1 MTVLRLGVV
10 ADDVTGACDLAGVVT
25 AAGLPASVLFGP
37 PSPSDVPPDGTACV
51 VVALRTRT
59 APVASAVA
67 ESVAAGRWLLAH
79 GARRLYQ
86 KYCSTFDSTAAGNI
100 GPVADA
106 LAGLVGGRSVGTP
119 ATPAVGR
126 TVYQGHLFVDG
137 RLLSESP
144 LRDHPLTPMTDADLV
159 RLLSAQTPR
168 SVGLVRWPA
177 AGVAVSETAE
187 HVLLDALTDA
197 DLDRHAAAL
206 TDGSDLLG
214 GASGLAAALAR
225 QWAGS
230 APPPETVPGH
240 PAGDVSF
247 GDTRSGDVRSRD
259 VSFGDSR
266 SGDVGFGDVDTLDVR
281 FGDSDTPPGR
291 VGGPPYGRAPTHSAA
306 ATSQRPGGRVVL
318 AGSCSRRTREQIAA
332 FDGPVI
338 RIAVDDLAADPAA
351 HPGDD
356 PATGA
361 PAHAVD
367 HRTAATHAVD
377 NRTAATARAVT
388 IAIDAALAAV
398 HNGPVVVT
406 TSLPPEE
413 LRAVQ
418 ERHGR
423 DRAAALAERALAEVA
438 RALAD
443 AGVRRFIVA
452 GGETSGAVTEAL
464 GIRQVRIGAQV
475 APGVPWTVSAGPRPV
490 ALLLK
495 SGNFGPP
502 DLFTTAWEVGP

>member
-1 MTVLRLGVV
+1 MTALRLGVV

-25 AAGLPASVLFGP
+25 AAGLPASVLLGP
-37 PSPSDVPPDGTACV
+37 PSPADVPADGAACV
-51 VVALRTRT
+51 VVALRSRT
-59 APVASAVA
+59 APVADAVA
-67 ESVAAGRWLLAH
+67 ESVAAARWLLGH

-86 KYCSTFDSTAAGNI
+86 KYCSTFDSTPAGNI

-106 LAGLVGGRSVGTP
+106 LAGLVGGRSIGTP

-159 RLLSAQTPR
+159 RLLAAQTPR

-177 AGVAVSETAE
+177 AGVPAGETAE

-206 TDGSDLLG
+206 ADGDDLLG

-225 QWAGS
+225 HWAGS
-230 APPPETVPGH
+230 GLAT
-240 PAGDVSF
+240 PAALPALPRG
-247 GDTRSGDVRSRD
+247 
-259 VSFGDSR
+259 
-266 SGDVGFGDVDTLDVR
+266 
-281 FGDSDTPPGR
+281 
-291 VGGPPYGRAPTHSAA
+291 
-306 ATSQRPGGRVVL
+306 GGRVVL
-318 AGSCSRRTREQIAA
+318 AGSCSRRTREQIDA
-332 FDGPVI
+332 FPGPTV
-338 RIAVDDLAADPAA
+338 RIAVDDLAADSVQAVAA
-351 HPGDD
+351 
-356 PATGA
+356 
-361 PAHAVD
+361 AVD
-367 HRTAATHAVD
+367 AT
-377 NRTAATARAVT
+377 
-388 IAIDAALAAV
+388 LAAIPA
-398 HNGPVVVT
+398 GPVLVT
-406 TSLPPEE
+406 TSRPPAE

-418 ERHGR
+418 QRHGR
-423 DRAAALAERALAEVA
+423 DRAAALVEKALGDVA
-438 RALAD
+438 RAVAEE
-443 AGVRRFIVA
+443 GVRRFVVA
-452 GGETSGAVTEAL
+452 GGETSGAVTQAL

-475 APGVPWTVSAGPRPV
+475 APGVPWTVSTGPRPL